1 MAGIETS
8 QTFANNDQV
17 TATKLNNI
25 ISDAK
30 LNANA
35 VDGNGTS
42 TGTIY
47 VNASGVLSA
56 GKIDEANINDN
67 QVSLGKLAQI
77 ADGKVLGNIS
87 GGTANVSEVSTTDVS
102 KAGFTPQA
110 YTAGES
116 ITFPNALVMK
126 MGRTAVSGTTTAI
139 TFAGAFTGAIL
150 SVQVTPEKSGT
161 DLVSASIDNIATDH
175 FDVNHTDG
183 TTHIM
188 WVAIGYDT

>member
-25 ISDAK
+25 II
-30 LNANA
+30 
-35 VDGNGTS
+35 DGNGTS

-161 DLVSASIDNIATDH
+161 DLISASIDNIATDH